1 MPKFMRRIGT
11 SFEVDYIEEAYKD
24 NPSWWEIVE
33 PKQIGKLEEVAVLE
47 VEKKQIEDGIAGL
60 SMTEHDKLQSIL
72 NAVKIIPHSTY
83 IKYKGNMQPKLSDV
97 EAVVG
102 FKVTIEQLQQALET
116 KKDK

>member
-1 MPKFMRRIGT
+1 MPQFMRRKGT

-33 PKQIGKLEEVAVLE
+33 PELVGKQALAAATE
-47 VEKKQIEDGIAGL
+47 VEKQQIEDGIAGL

-72 NAVKIIPHSTY
+72 NAVKILPVNTY
-83 IKYKGNMQPKLSDV
+83 IKYKGNPQPKLSDV

-102 FKVTIEQLQQALET
+102 FKVSIEQLQSAM
-116 KKDK
+116 KKMEEL